1 MIDEDNPAPLKL
13 LSVSGYENRSNDLL
27 YCAPRL
33 QNDRQTVVYFGGDIQ
48 DFDENMKSHRD
59 NKNYTNW
66 SLDSTALILR
76 AAFPDSHVVVVR
88 PSRMEYK
95 TFSCFENFVPSG
107 NCGVPEHTPMHHSLE
122 HLERLLESVAAQAK
136 TPANERGLTL
146 VGFSKGC
153 VVLNQFLYEFHALG
167 SKNGIISRIK
177 DMYWLDGGHS
187 GGKNTWVTSKSLLE
201 TLAGFGINVHVHV
214 SPYQIQ
220 DDRRPWIRRE
230 EKIFYNT
237 LCNFKAPIQRH
248 VHCPDL
254 PPSIFQ
260 HFSILNEFHKRDSI
274 SDGP

>member
-1 MIDEDNPAPLKL
+1 
-13 LSVSGYENRSNDLL
+13 
-27 YCAPRL
+27 
-33 QNDRQTVVYFGGDIQ
+33 
-48 DFDENMKSHRD
+48 MKSHRD

-66 SLDSTALILR
+66 SLNSTALILR

-122 HLERLLESVAAQAK
+122 HLEQLLESVAAQAK
-136 TPANERGLTL
+136 TTANERGLIL